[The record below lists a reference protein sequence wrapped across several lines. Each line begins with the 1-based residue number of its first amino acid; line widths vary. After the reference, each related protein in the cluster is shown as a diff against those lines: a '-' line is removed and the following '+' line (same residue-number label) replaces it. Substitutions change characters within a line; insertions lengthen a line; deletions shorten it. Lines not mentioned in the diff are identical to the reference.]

1 MNTIQQ
7 TFETLVRECLNSLE
21 HYKAFE
27 NDSDWPWS
35 ITDMANGVRAIIDN
49 RNLAHEDGYNPFL
62 DEDLRNITNGVDDYR
77 DGDGNYYLFKVLC
90 DEILDKMIEQ

>member
-49 RNLAHEDGYNPFL
+49 RNLAHEDRYNPFL
-62 DEDLRNITNGVDDYR
+62 DDQCAECFYQLDILNG
-77 DGDGNYYLFKVLC
+77 C
-90 DEILDKMIEQ
+90 T